1 MEEQPLVGLSSI
13 SLHESESKNLHDASS
28 FVSLIDERDVRT
40 TRGNIHVSIQG
51 TQGKPAFVTFHDIGQ
66 NHTSAFLGFFNFHQV
81 RPLLEQFCIYHIDA
95 PGQEEGSPQLA
106 AEYVYPTMDE
116 LADLLGEI
124 VEHFA
129 LKTFTGFGIGA
140 GANVLSRYALKHPA
154 RLEGLVLVNCVSTTA
169 GWIEWG
175 YQKVDRKSQY
185 LCLGI

>member
-40 TRGNIHVSIQG
+40 TRGNTHVSIQG

-175 YQKVDRKSQY
+175 YQKVDRKSQH